1 MPNAADLNVA
11 SPIPRPA
18 FITFEGGEG
27 TGKSTQARLLAAHL
41 ESLGGDVVTT
51 REPGGSPFAE
61 RVRELILDPA
71 TPPHSALAEALL
83 FYSARADHLD
93 RVIRPALARG
103 AVVICD
109 RFSDST
115 EVYQC
120 FAGGLAPA
128 KFSAIEG
135 VVVGA
140 ARPDLTLVL
149 DLDPEVGL
157 ARARARG
164 ALTTYDAR
172 DIAFH
177 RRLREG
183 FLAIAAREPG
193 RCEVIDAAAPAE
205 DIARKVRAAVDAR
218 MASEME

>member
-1 MPNAADLNVA
+1 MPHAERRAPKGL
-11 SPIPRPA
+11 

-41 ESLGGDVVTT
+41 GGLGRDVVTT

-71 TPPHSALAEALL
+71 PPPHSALAEALL
-83 FYSARADHLD
+83 FYAARADHLD
-93 RVIRPALARG
+93 RVILPALARG
-103 AVVICD
+103 AFVICD

-120 FAGGLAPA
+120 FAGGLTTARFA
-128 KFSAIEG
+128 AIEG
-135 VVVGA
+135 AGVGA
-140 ARPDLTLVL
+140 SKPDLTLVL

-157 ARARARG
+157 ARARERG
-164 ALTTYDAR
+164 ALSTYDAR
-172 DIAFH
+172 DIEFH

-183 FLAIAAREPG
+183 FLGIAAREAG
-193 RCEVIDAAAPAE
+193 RCVVIDASEPVDA
-205 DIARKVRAAVDAR
+205 IGGKVRAAVAER
-218 MASEME
+218 LSRQAE